1 MVAYLA
7 EEFAGR
13 QVERDVRLSIGVH
26 HDDVVLTGLRVE
38 PVTGIGHDGMHVRLV
53 EVEVAM
59 RDIQDVGVDLNPR
72 DLHAGPVRRRV
83 LPRRG
88 AAGQAEDRD
97 VVGPDLRSLSRSER
111 VGHHHVVPG
120 PSGRQALRVVD
131 RVHGLALVEDQLG
144 LRPVAH
150 DLDVVI
156 GGLLFVH
163 ELANLGRLD
172 ARGQKDPGDDHG
184 RGKRCVQLPARPQ
197 SRDRDPDQGET
208 EAFQSRPRA
217 VGRDEP
223 EDREERAED
232 AARGR
237 QRVHA
242 TGCVAARLD
251 VAQQE
256 PDRKGAHAAEQ
267 HDRRRE
273 QQHDRQQ
280 RPRDEADAQL
290 LETLLRYEQDRV
302 ADERDDADPQ
312 ARPSGDLVQHL
323 FARMPVG
330 EPPADDVAGGQID
343 EDETDQHAPDVEA
356 RPEVRREQPRGAE
369 LDPQ

>member
-1 MVAYLA
+1 
-7 EEFAGR
+7 
-13 QVERDVRLSIGVH
+13 
-26 HDDVVLTGLRVE
+26 
-38 PVTGIGHDGMHVRLV
+38 
-53 EVEVAM
+53 
-59 RDIQDVGVDLNPR
+59 
-72 DLHAGPVRRRV
+72 
-83 LPRRG
+83 
-88 AAGQAEDRD
+88 
-97 VVGPDLRSLSRSER
+97 
-111 VGHHHVVPG
+111 
-120 PSGRQALRVVD
+120 
-131 RVHGLALVEDQLG
+131 
-144 LRPVAH
+144 
-150 DLDVVI
+150 
-156 GGLLFVH
+156 
-163 ELANLGRLD
+163 
-172 ARGQKDPGDDHG
+172 
-184 RGKRCVQLPARPQ
+184 
-197 SRDRDPDQGET
+197 
-208 EAFQSRPRA
+208 AFQRRPRA

-256 PDRKGAHAAEQ
+256 PDREGAHAAEQ

-323 FARMPVG
+323 FARMPAG
-330 EPPADDVAGGQID
+330 APPFGSGSPRPRRRILVAFCVSAGIVNL
-343 EDETDQHAPDVEA
+343 TWPPLIV
-356 RPEVRREQPRGAE
+356 GAE
-369 LDPQ
+369 TSPPRSATWSGTGTTTRRSFPSLPSRVKTGSAATWTVARRPGTRSTVPSLTPGGTRTSTRRPPGSSTVRLVPR